1 MALTDLNSPPACLKA
16 RRCCRQSHA
25 EILSLLGTVP
35 NKHPSP
41 VINMA
46 VSNGDCHIIA
56 MLIIL
61 IPSIMIAKGFKSQF
75 KNANIT
81 SNSRFDPNKVQKN
94 FQLEHVG
101 GWPPP
106 SQMASPQQAL
116 LGCCLAA
123 PAQR

>member
-81 SNSRFDPNKVQKN
+81 SN
-94 FQLEHVG
+94 
-101 GWPPP
+101 
-106 SQMASPQQAL
+106 
-116 LGCCLAA
+116 
-123 PAQR
+123 